1 MSSDKQLQKVQD
13 KQLMKD
19 LNVDKEELKSLKKKL
34 AKVAPRSE
42 RGVETLF
49 RLASK
54 NHYTLNTMVDRK
66 SNILI
71 SINAIVL
78 SIIIGTVM
86 NQLYRDPHLLVPVI
100 MISVTNLVS
109 IVYAIM
115 ATRPATNHGEPD
127 SKQSNLMFYGNYL
140 DLSEE
145 QYVAGMNYL
154 IDHGQELYNSISRDI
169 YYTGRNLRK
178 KFSFLRKS
186 FNVFMFG
193 IVLSVI
199 TFIICHVFFGNTIQ

>member
-1 MSSDKQLQKVQD
+1 
-13 KQLMKD
+13 
-19 LNVDKEELKSLKKKL
+19 
-34 AKVAPRSE
+34 VAPRSE

-109 IVYAIM
+109 IVFAIM
-115 ATRPATNHGEPD
+115 ATRPTINHGEPD
-127 SKQSNLMFYGNYL
+127 SNQTNLMFYGNYL
-140 DLSEE
+140 DLNEKE
-145 QYVAGMNYL
+145 YVAGMNYL

-169 YYTGRNLRK
+169 YYTGRNLSK
-178 KFSFLRKS
+178 KFGFLRKS

-193 IVLSVI
+193 MVLSVI
-199 TFIICHVFFGNTIQ
+199 TFIICHVFFGSTIQ